1 MPAHPIDFDIQ
12 ANLFSTPEG
21 RAIFDEKSRFQGW
34 LDFEAAL
41 AAAQGEMGLIPPA
54 AAAIIQAKASIHHLD
69 LEAVRRDYTSNRN
82 SLVPIVKALRQACAP
97 YGDYVHHGATTQD
110 AIDSGQALQ
119 LKAVFALIQRD
130 LRQIEDRLLE
140 LAAQY
145 RTLPMIGRTHSQQ
158 AIPISLGLKF
168 SVWLLEFNR
177 HGDRLEA
184 LTSRALTGQ
193 LGGAVGTMSAL
204 GPQGREIA
212 ALTMQKLG
220 LQASTAP
227 WHTAR
232 DTSAETGSLLAMLTT
247 SAAKIANEIF
257 QLGKTEVMELREPA
271 PVGKSAG
278 SSTMPHKRNPVLCQ
292 RIVVLSSHVRA
303 LAQVLMESMLHENER
318 DPRALWSEW
327 LAMPQSC
334 IYTLTALDYL
344 KSVLFDLEIFP
355 ERMLTNLHLQQEAIA
370 SEWLMFT
377 LSPIIGKAQAHAK
390 ISQCLDLASAS
401 GQSFREIM
409 MLDHELSESLRHID
423 LSMLDHPEAYIGL
436 APQIVDD
443 VIQQINHKRKGS
455 P

>member
-21 RAIFDEKSRFQGW
+21 LAIFDEKNRFQGW

-41 AAAQGEMGLIPPA
+41 ASAQGELGLIPPE
-54 AAAIIQAKASIHHLD
+54 AAAIIQAHASIEHLD
-69 LEAVRRDYTSNRN
+69 LDAVRRDYTTNRN
-82 SLVPIVKALRQACAP
+82 SLVPIVKALRQACVP

-110 AIDSGQALQ
+110 AIDTGQALQ
-119 LKAVFALIQRD
+119 LKAVFSLVQRD

-140 LAAQY
+140 LAAQH

-168 SVWLLEFNR
+168 AVWLLEMNR
-177 HGDRLEA
+177 HGDRLQA
-184 LTSRALTGQ
+184 LSSRALTGQ
-193 LGGAVGTMSAL
+193 LGGAVGTMAAL

-212 ALTMQKLG
+212 ALTMAKLG
-220 LQASTAP
+220 LQTSAAP

-232 DTSAETGSLLAMLTT
+232 DTSAETGSFLAMLTS

-257 QLGKTEVMELREPA
+257 QLGKTEIMELREPA
-271 PVGKSAG
+271 AAGKSAG

-303 LAQVLMESMLHENER
+303 MAQVLMEAMLHENER

-334 IYTLTALDYL
+334 IYTLAALDYL
-344 KSVLFDLEIFP
+344 KSVLLDLEIFP
-355 ERMLTNLHLQQEAIA
+355 DRMLANLHLQQESIA

-377 LSPIIGKAQAHAK
+377 LSPLIGKAQAHAK
-390 ISQCLDLASAS
+390 ISHCLDLAAS
-401 GQSFREIM
+401 SGR
-409 MLDHELSESLRHID
+409 SLRTILAQDPELCNCLQHVD
-423 LSMLDHPEAYIGL
+423 LTLLDHPETYIGL

-443 VIQQINHKRKGS
+443 VIQQINQKRNG
-455 P
+455 